1 MQEVLANHCG
11 ENVLDVGGVMVYAT
25 CSILKE
31 ESEDQVQ
38 KLIDRGNVETLPIRP
53 HEVPGF
59 EDAIDNHGW
68 LRVLPGVLGG
78 HLRST
83 DGFFVARLV
92 KK

>member
-1 MQEVLANHCG
+1 LEA
-11 ENVLDVGGVMVYAT
+11 GGIMVYAT
-25 CSILKE
+25 CSILKL

-38 KLIDRGNVETLPIRP
+38 KLIDQGNVETLPIKP

-59 EDAIDNHGW
+59 EDAIDDNGW
-68 LRVLPGVLGG
+68 LRVLPGILEGE
-78 HLRST
+78 LRST